1 MYTFV
6 YTPKKVSFKST
17 PQPLQRGFVFV
28 FPIVFFAEFRL
39 KFYPYEPVPILDID
53 YLCPILARAHYARK
67 TPSKYEK
74 FNVKLREI

>member
-28 FPIVFFAEFRL
+28 FPIVFLQNLGLNFIRMSLFL
-39 KFYPYEPVPILDID
+39 
-53 YLCPILARAHYARK
+53 
-67 TPSKYEK
+67 S
-74 FNVKLREI
+74 